1 VIPQKTLIYTEAV
14 IARFETSIFE
24 STAAHKATMF
34 QTRDNTKLNALT
46 VNANISFDKSRK
58 YKPLP
63 FQKNYGYKDIQVHYG
78 SHRCMVLLSE
88 PL

>member
-24 STAAHKATMF
+24 SIAAHKATMF

-58 YKPLP
+58 HKPP
-63 FQKNYGYKDIQVHYG
+63 TFKKKYGYKDTQVHYG

-88 PL
+88 SL